1 VYEPTYRRRLKKNS
15 RSIRG
20 TPGFTTMLPTDSW
33 FFADPSILRFLQR
46 PILLLGGRFMIN
58 HSVNL

>member
-1 VYEPTYRRRLKKNS
+1 
-15 RSIRG
+15 
-20 TPGFTTMLPTDSW
+20 MLPTDSW